1 MESAGAR
8 ALPSSCCAA
17 WTDAVAAGLPIYAV
31 IKGSAVNSDGRS
43 NGITAP
49 NRWAQQQVAA
59 TACQAAGIVPEQI
72 SFLEAHGTGTLLGD
86 MIEAKA
92 LAHAHRSRRDTP
104 CAIGS
109 IKGNLGHT
117 EGAAGIAGLI
127 KVVLSLHH
135 RVVPPSRFAETENEQ
150 LRLADGGLRMLS
162 EPMELPPETVHA
174 GVSSFGIGGTNCHMV
189 LASAPA
195 AEPAPTVTGPSDSG
209 VLTLSADSPESLR
222 RNALQLARRYREQRR
237 SSCAAVLVD
246 EPDQGLR
253 QGTAGDRRRR
263 PRRGRR
269 GAARRLR
276 DGHRRGNVDGLAV
289 QRPRHA
295 VPRHGDGTVR
305 EQRGVPRRVR

>member
-1 MESAGAR
+1 M
-8 ALPSSCCAA
+8 
-17 WTDAVAAGLPIYAV
+17 

-49 NRWAQQQVAA
+49 NRWAQQQVVA

-135 RVVPPSRFAETENEQ
+135 RVVPPSRFADTENEQ

-162 EPMELPPETVHA
+162 EPMELPR
-174 GVSSFGIGGTNCHMV
+174 GNRSW
-189 LASAPA
+189 
-195 AEPAPTVTGPSDSG
+195 
-209 VLTLSADSPESLR
+209 R
-222 RNALQLARRYREQRR
+222 RLQLRHRWHELPHGAR
-237 SSCAAVLVD
+237 
-246 EPDQGLR
+246 
-253 QGTAGDRRRR
+253 
-263 PRRGRR
+263 
-269 GAARRLR
+269 
-276 DGHRRGNVDGLAV
+276 
-289 QRPRHA
+289 QRP
-295 VPRHGDGTVR
+295 GDGTR
-305 EQRGVPRRVR
+305 ADGERRVRLRASSPYRQTLRKVCAATLCS